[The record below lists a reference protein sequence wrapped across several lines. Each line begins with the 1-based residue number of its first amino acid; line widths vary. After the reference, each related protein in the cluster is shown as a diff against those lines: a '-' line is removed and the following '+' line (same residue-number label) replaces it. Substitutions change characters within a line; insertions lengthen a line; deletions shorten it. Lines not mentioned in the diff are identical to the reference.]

1 MGALACPPARMCGH
15 SQVSALIH
23 TGAALAAAL
32 ALATIASTALSSLAK
47 VRDTIAQHQA
57 GAGTTEIRFTVKDN

>member
-1 MGALACPPARMCGH
+1 MCRD

-32 ALATIASTALSSLAK
+32 ALATIASTALTSLAK

-57 GAGTTEIRFTVKDN
+57 GAGTTEIRFTIKDQ